1 MIEFEEAI
9 KALKG
14 TSIEKAIRNMHEFYH
29 NVESSII
36 PFSMKEGVQCPSGC
50 GKCCEKFLPDLTK
63 LESLYLAAYIS
74 FSEKK
79 EEIREKLE
87 KALGQKNGPC
97 PLYDEQKEYHCMC
110 YVARPLICRL
120 FAQSCFPGKNGEKKF
135 SRCHLNPDFKGP
147 SLVEGEEVPI
157 MGTFGQALLNTEEN
171 DSRTEFLPIR
181 VLKDMDLIEFYKT
194 LSDEE

>member
-29 NVESSII
+29 NVENSII

-97 PLYDEQKEYHCMC
+97 PLPSA
-110 YVARPLICRL
+110 VWLNTTSRITSIPFSCRL
-120 FAQSCFPGKNGEKKF
+120 FTMALNSAPGSSE
-135 SRCHLNPDFKGP
+135 
-147 SLVEGEEVPI
+147 
-157 MGTFGQALLNTEEN
+157 LL
-171 DSRTEFLPIR
+171 
-181 VLKDMDLIEFYKT
+181 
-194 LSDEE
+194 